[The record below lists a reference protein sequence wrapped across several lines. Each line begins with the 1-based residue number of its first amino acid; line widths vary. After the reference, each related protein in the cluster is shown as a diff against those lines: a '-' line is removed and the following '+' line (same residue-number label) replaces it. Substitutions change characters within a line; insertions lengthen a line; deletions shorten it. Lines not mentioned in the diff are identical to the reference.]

1 MLPWDFGIIN
11 AIKKELCTA
20 IFPPNPP
27 DEFRKT
33 PYLIFELKNII
44 HGKNLMSRVE
54 FVISIVDDKCV
65 TSDSMKIMKSISKIT
80 AQELTLSQGNFAI
93 GSAKIK
99 IDSIESRKNLLILN
113 MIAILKL
120 KAIYEDGESN
130 D

>member
-11 AIKKELCTA
+11 AIKKELSAA
-20 IFPPNPP
+20 IFPSTPP
-27 DEFRKT
+27 DELRKT

-54 FVISIVDDKCV
+54 FVVSIVDDKCV
-65 TSDSMKIMKSISKIT
+65 TSESMKIMKSISKIT
-80 AQELTLSQGNFAI
+80 AQELTLSQGNVAI

-99 IDSIESRKNLLILN
+99 IDSIESRKNLLLLN

-120 KAIYEDGESN
+120 KAIYEDGES
-130 D
+130 DD